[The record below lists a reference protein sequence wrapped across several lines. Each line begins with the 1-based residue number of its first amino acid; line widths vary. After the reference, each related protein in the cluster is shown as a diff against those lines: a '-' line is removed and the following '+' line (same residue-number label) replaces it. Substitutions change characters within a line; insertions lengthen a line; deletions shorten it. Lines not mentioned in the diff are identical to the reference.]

1 MIKREKKLNK
11 FYEAN
16 TKHREQIKATID
28 KACIPNFNVLALS
41 KYLPFTRPYYY
52 QLINGE
58 RFFKDEDVKRITKA
72 IMKYR
77 ADALRG
83 EVK

>member
-1 MIKREKKLNK
+1 MERENKPNK
-11 FYEAN
+11 FYKAN
-16 TKHREQIKATID
+16 TKNREQIKAIID
-28 KACIPNFNVLALS
+28 KACIPNFNILALS
-41 KYLPFTRPYYY
+41 KYLPFKRPYYY
-52 QLINGE
+52 QLMSGE
-58 RFFKDEDVKRITKA
+58 RFFKDEDAKRIIKA